1 MKRLSAAVLLA
12 TGLFFAT
19 AGLTASAQTS
29 FHGTKISPSGAISTS
44 QLVTKLARTD
54 TLHAKV
60 QGQVESVCKVKG
72 CWMKVKLDD
81 GQTMRVTFKDYGFF
95 VPKDIAGK
103 TVVFEGKAF
112 QNVTSVKDLQ
122 HYAEDA
128 GKSKAEIAKI
138 TQPETAISFVADGV
152 VVR

>member
-1 MKRLSAAVLLA
+1 MKKIIAVLMLLVV
-12 TGLFFAT
+12 GST
-19 AGLTASAQTS
+19 AYSQEMS
-29 FHGTKISPSGAISTS
+29 YHGTKITPQKAITTNE
-44 QLVTKLARTD
+44 LTKKMSSKD
-54 TLHAKV
+54 TVVAKV
-60 QGQVESVCKVKG
+60 TGEVESVCKVKG
-72 CWMKVKLDD
+72 CWMKVKLDN

-112 QNVTSVKDLQ
+112 NKEVSVKDLQ

-138 TQPETAISFVADGV
+138 TKPEKSLNFVAEGV
-152 VVR
+152 IVKK